1 MINLEDLKKVKLF
14 DYIGN
19 DTLLK
24 LSEIGNKVAFKK
36 GEHIFR
42 DKDTISSIYIILS
55 GKVALYKLNEAAHKK
70 VIFILGEGVKIRR
83 LYRQMKNATPLKIEK
98 RLAAKLWKLS
108 KDYGV
113 KQNDEVVIDLN
124 ISVAYLS
131 DMFGMP
137 RETISRALKILEK
150 ENLIRKERKKII
162 IKDRDK
168 LASYF
173 KGL

>member
-1 MINLEDLKKVKLF
+1 MIVLINLEDLKKVKLF

-70 VIFILGEGVKIRR
+70 VIFILGEGVINEVILEDMKSSINCEIFESAEILTFDKKRFINIMSEDFELTKIILNSMALKIRR

-98 RLAAKLWKLS
+98 RLAAKL
-108 KDYGV
+108 
-113 KQNDEVVIDLN
+113 
-124 ISVAYLS
+124 
-131 DMFGMP
+131 
-137 RETISRALKILEK
+137 
-150 ENLIRKERKKII
+150 
-162 IKDRDK
+162 
-168 LASYF
+168 
-173 KGL
+173 

>member
-70 VIFILGEGVKIRR
+70 VIFILGEGVINEVILEDMKSSINCEIFESAEILTFDKKRFINIMSEDFELTKIILYLER
-83 LYRQMKNATPLKIEK
+83 LKFWK
-98 RLAAKLWKLS
+98 R
-108 KDYGV
+108 
-113 KQNDEVVIDLN
+113 
-124 ISVAYLS
+124 
-131 DMFGMP
+131 
-137 RETISRALKILEK
+137 KIL
-150 ENLIRKERKKII
+150 
-162 IKDRDK
+162 
-168 LASYF
+168 
-173 KGL
+173 

>member
-70 VIFILGEGVKIRR
+70 VIFILGEGVI
-83 LYRQMKNATPLKIEK
+83 N
-98 RLAAKLWKLS
+98 
-108 KDYGV
+108 
-113 KQNDEVVIDLN
+113 EV
-124 ISVAYLS
+124 
-131 DMFGMP
+131 
-137 RETISRALKILEK
+137 ILEDMK
-150 ENLIRKERKKII
+150 SSINCE
-162 IKDRDK
+162 
-168 LASYF
+168 
-173 KGL
+173 